1 MPDNRIKP
9 LFPVWPVAAV
19 MPAGK
24 REERKNRPD
33 VKPDRNRGKGDSD
46 HHPDG
51 KQHIDIYA

>member
-19 MPAGK
+19 IPAGK
-24 REERKNRPD
+24 REEHRNRPD
-33 VKPDRNRGKGDSD
+33 VKPGRKQGRGGSD
-46 HHPDG
+46 PGPDG